1 MFVSYASLTKGHI
14 CTLSDSLLNIVSQYM
29 FFKFADG
36 NTGHHHGGPA
46 VLPLQS
52 QDHQNPGMPQRYIYA
67 MQKVGKGPT
76 FF

>member
-1 MFVSYASLTKGHI
+1 
-14 CTLSDSLLNIVSQYM
+14 M
-29 FFKFADG
+29 FFKFTDG

-52 QDHQNPGMPQRYIYA
+52 QDHQNPGMPQRYIYT
-67 MQKVGKGPT
+67 MKKVGKGPT